1 MNTTANTCIA
11 LRDILSSLVITIER
25 DFRALELTSRI
36 LHNPERS
43 TPSYRDTDTDISLV
57 SEIANYEVDVNE
69 GGASAEAIKVA
80 LVALN
85 GFNANAEGDF
95 EAIWTMRDEAWRL
108 NSEADQVLWVED
120 I

>member
-1 MNTTANTCIA
+1 MNATANTCIA
-11 LRDILSSLVITIER
+11 LRNILSSLVVTIER
-25 DFRALELTSRI
+25 DFRTLELLCRT
-36 LHNPERS
+36 LHGEAGTERDADES
-43 TPSYRDTDTDISLV
+43 DISLC
-57 SEIANYEVDVNE
+57 SQIANYEVDVNE
-69 GGASAEAIKVA
+69 GGASAEAIKTA
-80 LVALN
+80 LMALN

>member
-1 MNTTANTCIA
+1 MNATANTCIA
-11 LRDILSSLVITIER
+11 LRDILSGLVVTIER
-25 DFRALELTSRI
+25 DFRALELLSRT
-36 LHNPERS
+36 LHGEAGTERDADDS
-43 TPSYRDTDTDISLV
+43 DISLC

-80 LVALN
+80 LMALN

-95 EAIWTMRDEAWRL
+95 EAIWTMRNDAWRL